1 MAVTIAAAA
10 LATAIDDT
18 ATLAAR
24 LLPVCTAAVNQY
36 APAAPDEVADE
47 AVIRMA
53 AYLASQS
60 TGAEREVRISEHL
73 SVAYRAPGNALRLS
87 GASALL
93 SPYRARTVGRCEVSS

>member
-24 LLPVCTAAVNQY
+24 LLPVCSAAVTQY

-53 AYLASQS
+53 AYLASPIDRGRAGS
-60 TGAEREVRISEHL
+60 TNQRASIRCVPRTWQCATAVR
-73 SVAYRAPGNALRLS
+73 R
-87 GASALL
+87 
-93 SPYRARTVGRCEVSS
+93 